1 MREIKYLQGREE
13 WGIDYDWK
21 FLAEEY
27 KKLKCPDFVYD
38 PTTAPIDKVSYI
50 FELSIRSV
58 GKTTAWVLWGMLMN
72 KHYGTTICYVRETE
86 EQTAPKFARELLN
99 VVNGYENG
107 RYIRQITDG
116 KYNSV
121 IYHAKRIYY
130 TLRDES
136 GKEIERAP
144 EPFMILLSIDL
155 AMIYKSTLNV
165 FRGDFFIVDEFIG
178 KYYRDQTFE
187 LFMDLLSTVGRR
199 RHTNKIVMLANT
211 IRYTSPWYREFM
223 IQKEVKQLQPGSR
236 VMMKTPKGTPIY
248 IEMVEPK
255 AKKDIEE
262 HSMLYFGFDNP
273 ALMSIT
279 GVDVAW
285 ALPISPRIEK
295 MEDDKI
301 ITKQIRIRAEEDLKL
316 AIVYNKKMGL
326 HVNVYPA
333 TLKLREDELVLTLD
347 APASVQERWALGS
360 GEVLR
365 KVWDMYKN
373 NMFRY
378 SDNETAALLED
389 YVKRAREAMRS
400 RI

>member
-1 MREIKYLQGREE
+1 MKEIKYLQGIEKY
-13 WGIDYDWK
+13 GIDYDWK
-21 FLAEEY
+21 FLREEY
-27 KKLKCPDFVYD
+27 KKLNCPPEVYD

-50 FELSIRSV
+50 FNLSIRSV
-58 GKTTAWVLWGMLMN
+58 GKTTSWLLWGMLMN

-86 EQTAPKFARELLN
+86 EQTAPKFARDLLN
-99 VVNGYENG
+99 VVNGYEHG

-121 IYHAKRIYY
+121 IYNAKRIYY

-136 GKEIERAP
+136 GKEIDRAP
-144 EPFMILLSIDL
+144 EAFMIMLSIDL
-155 AMIYKSTLNV
+155 ASVYKSTLNV

-187 LFMDLLSTVGRR
+187 QFMDLLSTVGRR
-199 RHTNKIVMLANT
+199 RRTNKIVMLANT

-223 IQKEVKQLQPGSR
+223 IQREIKTLQPGSA
-236 VMMKTPKGTPIY
+236 VMMKTEKGTPIY

-255 AKKDIEE
+255 AKKEIEE

-273 ALMSIT
+273 ALAAIT
-279 GVDVAW
+279 GTDVAW
-285 ALPISPRIEK
+285 ALPVSPRIKIE
-295 MEDDKI
+295 EDDRI
-301 ITKQIRIRAEEDLKL
+301 ILKNIRIRTEEDLKINL
-316 AIVYNKKMGL
+316 VYNKAVGL

-333 TLKLREDELVLTLD
+333 THRVFEDEILLTLD
-347 APASVQERWALGS
+347 PPESKRELWALGS
-360 GEVLR
+360 GELLR
-365 KVWDMYKN
+365 KIWDLYKR

-378 SDNETAALLED
+378 SDNETAALLDD
-389 YVKRAREAMRS
+389 YVRRARDAMRG